1 MTSFSVQ
8 WCLERNADF
17 FFFKVV
23 RALSNNY
30 SLLTS
35 TRVIVSPVKMTV
47 KFTGKRGCSHGQITQ
62 FDRFVTPHYPRK
74 LSEKHCSGF
83 A

>member
-1 MTSFSVQ
+1 MAPQ
-8 WCLERNADF
+8 NATFIF
-17 FFFKVV
+17 FPPPYKMV
-23 RALSNNY
+23 RTLSNNY

-35 TRVIVSPVKMTV
+35 ARVIVSAVKMTV
-47 KFTGKRGCSHGQITQ
+47 NFTGKRGCSHGQITQ

-74 LSEKHCSGF
+74 LSQRHSSGF